1 MTFNVYD
8 KNKKYLG
15 FIQSA
20 YPKYTNVFMVA
31 STDVKLGDED
41 FQINN
46 IKSELAGYLGC
57 KSILGKINEPRLS
70 KSIDNIIIKEFS
82 KFKDNTYD
90 ELLKLVYL
98 RVLRYEEKS
107 YFKDIKNEQINAYF
121 LLDVNKVVIK
131 NNAMIIDEEIDYLNT
146 EKLENNV
153 PMVAKIMDYP
163 RIQIDSMSSGQ
174 GLLLGAD
181 LADLAGRNHVHKTK
195 LKIKSGNFAYELNL
209 PVELYLKKGD
219 TIQIY
224 VDNRVIKRVFCDGI
238 IYDF

>member
-1 MTFNVYD
+1 MPFNVYD
-8 KNKKYLG
+8 KNRKYLG
-15 FIQSA
+15 FIQCA

-31 STDVKLGDED
+31 STDVILED
-41 FQINN
+41 KDFNINS
-46 IKSELAGYLGC
+46 IKSELAGFLGC
-57 KSILGKINEPRLS
+57 KSILGKINELRLT
-70 KSIDNIIIKEFS
+70 KSIDNIIIKEFG

-98 RVLRYEEKS
+98 RILRYEENFHYKS
-107 YFKDIKNEQINAYF
+107 IANEQINAYF
-121 LLDVNKVVIK
+121 LIDINNVVIE
-131 NNAMIIDEEIDYLNT
+131 NNSIIIDEEIDYIIN
-146 EKLENNV
+146 EKLENHI
-153 PMVAKIMDYP
+153 PMVAKIIDYP

-181 LADLAGRNHVHKTK
+181 LADLAGRNHIHKTK

>member
-1 MTFNVYD
+1 MPFNVYD

-15 FIQSA
+15 FIQCA
-20 YPKYTNVFMVA
+20 YSQYTNVFMVA
-31 STDVKLGDED
+31 STVVKLTDKD
-41 FQINN
+41 FDINN

-57 KSILGKINEPRLS
+57 KNILGKINEARLS
-70 KSIDNIIIKEFS
+70 KSIDNIINKEFI
-82 KFKDNTYD
+82 KFKESTYN

-98 RVLRYEEKS
+98 RILRYEEKF
-107 YFKDIKNEQINAYF
+107 YYKTIENGQINAYF
-121 LLDVNKVVIK
+121 LVDINKVIIE
-131 NNAMIIDEEIDYLNT
+131 NDCMIIDEEIDYINN
-146 EKLENNV
+146 EKLENHI
-153 PMVAKIMDYP
+153 PMVAKIIDYP

-181 LADLAGRNHVHKTK
+181 LADLSGRNHIHKTK

-219 TIQIY
+219 TIQIF

>member
-1 MTFNVYD
+1 MPFNVYD
-8 KNKKYLG
+8 RNKKYLG

-20 YPKYTNVFMVA
+20 YPQYTNVFMVA
-31 STDVKLGDED
+31 STDVKLSDND
-41 FQINN
+41 FNINK
-46 IKSELAGYLGC
+46 IKSELAGFLGC
-57 KSILGKINEPRLS
+57 KSILGKINELRLT
-70 KSIDNIIIKEFS
+70 KSIDNIIIKEFG

-98 RVLRYEEKS
+98 RILRYEEDVYYKS
-107 YFKDIKNEQINAYF
+107 IKKEQINAYF
-121 LLDVNKVVIK
+121 LIDINNVVIE
-131 NNAMIIDEEIDYLNT
+131 NNSIIIDEEIDYINS
-146 EKLENNV
+146 EKLENHI
-153 PMVAKIMDYP
+153 PMVAKIIDYP
-163 RIQIDSMSSGQ
+163 RIQIDSISSGQ

-181 LADLAGRNHVHKTK
+181 LADLSLRNHVHKTK

>member
-1 MTFNVYD
+1 MPFNVYD
-8 KNKKYLG
+8 RNRKYLG

-20 YPKYTNVFMVA
+20 YPQYTNVFMVA
-31 STDVKLGDED
+31 STDVKLSDND
-41 FQINN
+41 FNINK
-46 IKSELAGYLGC
+46 IKSELAGFLGC
-57 KSILGKINEPRLS
+57 KSILGKINELRLT
-70 KSIDNIIIKEFS
+70 KSIDNIIIKEFG

-98 RVLRYEEKS
+98 RILRYEEDVYYKS
-107 YFKDIKNEQINAYF
+107 IKKEQINAYF
-121 LLDVNKVVIK
+121 LIDINNVVIE
-131 NNAMIIDEEIDYLNT
+131 NNSIIIDEEIDYINS
-146 EKLENNV
+146 EKLENQI
-153 PMVAKIMDYP
+153 PMVAKIIDYP
-163 RIQIDSMSSGQ
+163 RIQIDSISSGQ

-181 LADLAGRNHVHKTK
+181 LADLSLRNHVHKTK

>member
-1 MTFNVYD
+1 MPFNVYD
-8 KNKKYLG
+8 RNKKYLG

-20 YPKYTNVFMVA
+20 YPQYTNVFMVA
-31 STDVKLGDED
+31 STDVKLSDND
-41 FQINN
+41 FNINK
-46 IKSELAGYLGC
+46 IKSELAGFLGC
-57 KSILGKINEPRLS
+57 KSILGKINELRLT
-70 KSIDNIIIKEFS
+70 KSIDNIIIKEFG

-98 RVLRYEEKS
+98 RILRYEENVYYKS
-107 YFKDIKNEQINAYF
+107 IKKEQINAYF
-121 LLDVNKVVIK
+121 LIDINNVVIE
-131 NNAMIIDEEIDYLNT
+131 NNSIIIDEEIDYINS
-146 EKLENNV
+146 EKLENQI
-153 PMVAKIMDYP
+153 PMVAKIIDYP
-163 RIQIDSMSSGQ
+163 RIQIDSISSGQ

-181 LADLAGRNHVHKTK
+181 LADLSLRNHVHKTK

>member
-1 MTFNVYD
+1 MPFNVYD
-8 KNKKYLG
+8 RNKKYLG

-41 FQINN
+41 FHINN

-57 KSILGKINEPRLS
+57 KSILGKINEQRLS
-70 KSIDNIIIKEFS
+70 KSIDNIIIKEFG

-107 YFKDIKNEQINAYF
+107 YFKNIKNEQINAYF
-121 LLDVNKVVIK
+121 LVDVNNVVIE
-131 NNAMIIDEEIDYLNT
+131 NNSIIIDEEIDYLNT
-146 EKLENNV
+146 EKLENNI
-153 PMVAKIMDYP
+153 PMIAKIIEYP

-209 PVELYLKKGD
+209 PVELYLRKGD